1 MQGCISH
8 GRKLV
13 IFVVFSLL
21 FLAAAPSNAIARTE
35 FLDESRG
42 VLTVA
47 PMIEKATPAVVNIS
61 VQTRLP
67 RTDNPLYR
75 DPFFRRFFG
84 LPDELPEREA
94 LSAGSGVIVDTENG
108 YVLTNHHVVDNADK
122 ITVRLKDGRQFD
134 AELIGSDAG
143 TDIGLVKINADR
155 LTAIP
160 LGDSDTLKVGDFV
173 IAIGNPFG
181 LGQTVTSGIV
191 SALGRSGLSRDKYE
205 SFIQTDAPINPGN
218 SGGALINTK
227 GELVGI
233 NTAIIAPGGG
243 NVGIGFAV
251 PAKMARAVMDQLIRH
266 GEVRRGRVGITIQD
280 VTPDIAGALGLPVQ
294 SGALISQVEKDSPAE
309 EAGLR
314 AGDTI
319 VAIDGRPVNRS
330 NDVRNIVGLR
340 ERGSEVRF
348 SIIRDGE
355 RMEVTVRVGE
365 PRISELPGDATVPEL
380 AGVRITEIPD
390 DHPQRGDVT
399 GVYAAEVA
407 PGSPAWRLGLR
418 TGDII
423 LAANRKPVRSVA
435 EFRRA
440 AKASKGVLALN
451 VLRGDAMLFIV
462 IR

>member
-1 MQGCISH
+1 MHGMISH
-8 GRKLV
+8 GRKLTAFL
-13 IFVVFSLL
+13 IFSFLI
-21 FLAAAPSNAIARTE
+21 LAAVPSDVIGRTDL
-35 FLDESRG
+35 LDEERG

-47 PMIEKATPAVVNIS
+47 PVIEKVTPAVVNIS
-61 VQTRLP
+61 VRTRVP
-67 RTDNPLYR
+67 GDDNPLYR

-94 LSAGSGVIVDTENG
+94 LSAGSGVIVDAERG
-108 YVLTNHHVVDNADK
+108 YVLTNHHVVENADQ
-122 ITVRLKDGRQFD
+122 ITVRLKDGRQFE
-134 AELIGSDAG
+134 AELIGSDSG
-143 TDIGLVKINADR
+143 TDIGLVKIEADR
-155 LTAIP
+155 LMAVP
-160 LGDSDTLKVGDFV
+160 LGDSDILKVGDFV

-251 PAKMARAVMDQLIRH
+251 PTKMARTVMDQLIRH
-266 GEVRRGRVGITIQD
+266 GEVRRGRVGVTIQD
-280 VTPDIAGALGLPVQ
+280 VTPDIAAALGLPVPR
-294 SGALISQVEKDSPAE
+294 GALVSQVEKGSPAE
-309 EAGLR
+309 DAGLR
-314 AGDTI
+314 AGDVI
-319 VAIDGRPVNRS
+319 VAIDGRPVNHG

-340 ERGSEVRF
+340 ERGSEIRF
-348 SIIRDGE
+348 SINRDGE

-365 PRISELPGDATVPEL
+365 QRIVELSGDTAIPQL
-380 AGVRITEIPD
+380 AGVRITDIPK
-390 DHPQRGDVT
+390 DHPQGNDVK

-407 PGSPAWRLGLR
+407 AGSPAWRLGLR

-423 LAANRKPVRSVA
+423 IAVNRKNVNSVA
-435 EFRRA
+435 EFERA

-451 VLRGDAMLFIV
+451 VLRGDAQLFIV
-462 IR
+462 VR